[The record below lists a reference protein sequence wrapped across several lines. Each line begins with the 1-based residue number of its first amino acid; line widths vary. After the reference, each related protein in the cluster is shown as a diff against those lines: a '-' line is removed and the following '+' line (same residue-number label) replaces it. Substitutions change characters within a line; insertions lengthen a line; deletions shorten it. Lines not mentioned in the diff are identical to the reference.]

1 MRRIV
6 EADELEK
13 DVLELLEQAQG
24 LQYPATL
31 TSMHKLTCILRSQ
44 GKEKA
49 KGDERASEYEIRNE
63 QLNGTIMH
71 VMSIREGCWVMK

>member
-1 MRRIV
+1 MTDLALACRSMRPLGEV
-6 EADELEK
+6 DELEK

-44 GKEKA
+44 GKEKTKA
-49 KGDERASEYEIRNE
+49 DEGASEYDLR
-63 QLNGTIMH
+63 
-71 VMSIREGCWVMK
+71 